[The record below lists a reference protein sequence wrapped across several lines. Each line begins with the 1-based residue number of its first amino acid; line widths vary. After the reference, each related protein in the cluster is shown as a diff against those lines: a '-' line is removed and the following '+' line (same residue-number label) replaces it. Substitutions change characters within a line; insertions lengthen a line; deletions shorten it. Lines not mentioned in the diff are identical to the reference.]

1 MSRVLLFVATI
12 LQVSYA
18 EFPVPNK
25 QNEANRSYWERL
37 GDEIIQEK
45 LSRQPVT
52 NLAKN
57 VVLFLGDG
65 MGVSTV
71 TAARIYKGQS
81 KYNNSGE
88 EYVLSWER
96 FPYVALSK
104 TYGLDTQTSDS
115 ANSATAYLCG
125 VKANMGT
132 LGVDSTV
139 KAKQCHNDSSA
150 YVDSIMQWAQ
160 DAGKWT
166 GIVTTTAVTD
176 ATPAGS
182 YAHSGYRRWQYDVP
196 KGCNASDIAQ
206 QLILNSP
213 GKNMRVI
220 LGAGRKVFFNSTEY
234 DEECKKGARI
244 DGLNL
249 INVWQAMKNNTNA
262 SYVWNRS
269 QLLAVE
275 TNSTDYLLGLFDNEQ
290 MPYWLNRSEPNSTK
304 PNLTEMVTVALKIL
318 SKAPKGFVLLVEG
331 GRIDHAHHAN
341 RAKLALQETLEFDEA
356 VHKTVRTLPENET
369 LYVVTADHSHTMS
382 IAGHP
387 SRGTNILG
395 LAGNT
400 TLRREPKSTYTVLS
414 YAVGPGYRER
424 ENYTEEET
432 SSDDFLQ
439 QSTYP
444 LWSATHGGEDVAVYA
459 KGPWAHLF
467 DGVNDQTYIPYVMA
481 YASCI
486 GQFNGSKCHQYNA

>member
-234 DEECKKGARI
+234 DEECKKG
-244 DGLNL
+244 
-249 INVWQAMKNNTNA
+249 
-262 SYVWNRS
+262 
-269 QLLAVE
+269 
-275 TNSTDYLLGLFDNEQ
+275 LFDNEQ

>member
-139 KAKQCHNDSSA
+139 K
-150 YVDSIMQWAQ
+150 
-160 DAGKWT
+160 
-166 GIVTTTAVTD
+166 
-176 ATPAGS
+176 
-182 YAHSGYRRWQYDVP
+182 
-196 KGCNASDIAQ
+196 
-206 QLILNSP
+206 
-213 GKNMRVI
+213 VI

-234 DEECKKGARI
+234 DEECKK
-244 DGLNL
+244 
-249 INVWQAMKNNTNA
+249 
-262 SYVWNRS
+262 
-269 QLLAVE
+269 
-275 TNSTDYLLGLFDNEQ
+275 GLFDNEQ

>member
-139 KAKQCHNDSSA
+139 K
-150 YVDSIMQWAQ
+150 
-160 DAGKWT
+160 
-166 GIVTTTAVTD
+166 
-176 ATPAGS
+176 
-182 YAHSGYRRWQYDVP
+182 
-196 KGCNASDIAQ
+196 
-206 QLILNSP
+206 
-213 GKNMRVI
+213 VI